1 MQSPGIV
8 DPVTKEGGSTV
19 SHSRGNCG
27 LNLPVGSWGGTWS
40 LMSHPITV
48 AILKDAPWSRPGILE
63 GSRAGPRAAS
73 LSRWLAGERKGMHRG
88 ILGNSSSC
96 KENPCGILLE
106 GMSVTYTMQRV
117 DFEEVRWPRESLS
130 VLNGGSGGGE
140 EICMPCL
147 CTQVSHQA
155 WGPGLKSLGMTKLLV
170 CEGHQ

>member
-8 DPVTKEGGSTV
+8 DLVMKEGGSTV

-27 LNLPVGSWGGTWS
+27 LNLPVGSCGHLCLIRS
-40 LMSHPITV
+40 R
-48 AILKDAPWSRPGILE
+48 LKDAPWSRPGILE

-88 ILGNSSSC
+88 VLGNSSSC

-117 DFEEVRWPRESLS
+117 DFEEVRWPRGSLS

-140 EICMPCL
+140 EIRMLVYSGEP
-147 CTQVSHQA
+147 SGMGA
-155 WGPGLKSLGMTKLLV
+155 WAQESGNDKAPSV
-170 CEGHQ
+170 